1 MPSSRRAA
9 SSTSATRG
17 SFWLA
22 CANPGSIL
30 MAFSSEMFNTFGTSF
45 VSRSTS
51 AKLISSTRPTSLI
64 AARAPSVPMVTI
76 CATCSR
82 PYFSVT

>member
-9 SSTSATRG
+9 SSTSATAG
-17 SFWLA
+17 LLA
-22 CANPGSIL
+22 GLREPRSIL

-51 AKLISSTRPTSLI
+51 AKLISSTAHVLNRRP
-64 AARAPSVPMVTI
+64 RPSVPMVTI